1 MSHTNKTPNY
11 DLPQFIGTDKAS
23 WLGDLNPAFLA
34 IDAGMQANKVAAQ
47 AAEVS
52 AGEASALAQSA
63 NSVAN
68 SANSSATN
76 ALSKIDNWIEMY
88 IDNPDPTNFIQ
99 YNCFLQF
106 NPDLGIASL
115 YNFIEFKNGFKPV
128 LGKSGT
134 PFIILPNQYFNNTYE
149 STLYFSGNVSVSDS
163 EGNTIYYT
171 HPQYIISGGKIYLK
185 TLGGPV
191 PSGGKYRFSTLSR
204 MYYIKKW
211 LK

>member
-34 IDAGMQANKVAAQ
+34 IDTGMQANKVAAQ

-63 NSVAN
+63 NS
-68 SANSSATN
+68 SATN
-76 ALSKIDNWIEMY
+76 ALSEIDNWIEIN

-99 YNCFLQF
+99 YNCILQF

-115 YNFIEFKNGFKPV
+115 YNLIEFKEGFTPV
-128 LGKSGT
+128 LGLSGT
-134 PFIILPNQYFNNTYE
+134 PFIILPNQYFNNTFQ
-149 STLYFSGNVSVSDS
+149 STLYFSGNVSLSDS
-163 EGNTIYYT
+163 KGNISYT
-171 HPQYIISGGKIYLK
+171 NPQYIIGNGKIYLK
-185 TLGGPV
+185 TLGGSV
-191 PSGGKYRFSTLSR
+191 PSGGRYRFSILSR

>member
-1 MSHTNKTPNY
+1 MSHTNKTTNY

-68 SANSSATN
+68 SANSSATS
-76 ALSKIDNWIEMY
+76 ALSKIDNWIE
-88 IDNPDPTNFIQ
+88 ININNPDTTNFIQ
-99 YNCFLQF
+99 YNCILQF

-115 YNFIEFKNGFKPV
+115 YNLIEFKDGFTPV

-134 PFIILPNQYFNNTYE
+134 PFIILPNQYFNNTFE
-149 STLYFSGNVSVSDS
+149 ATLYFSGNVSVSDS
-163 EGNTIYYT
+163 KGNIIYT
-171 HPQYIISGGKIYLK
+171 NPQYIISGGKIYLK
-185 TLGGPV
+185 TLGGSV
-191 PSGGKYRFSTLSR
+191 PSGGRYRYSILSR

>member
-34 IDAGMQANKVAAQ
+34 IDTGMQANKVAAQ

-76 ALSKIDNWIEMY
+76 ALSEIDNWIEIN

-99 YNCFLQF
+99 YNCILQF

-115 YNFIEFKNGFKPV
+115 YNLIEFKEGFTPV
-128 LGKSGT
+128 LGLSGT
-134 PFIILPNQYFNNTYE
+134 PFIILPNQYFNNTFQ

-163 EGNTIYYT
+163 KGNISYT
-171 HPQYIISGGKIYLK
+171 NPQYIIGNGKIYLK
-185 TLGGPV
+185 TLGGSV
-191 PSGGKYRFSTLSR
+191 PSDGRYRFSILSR

>member
-34 IDAGMQANKVAAQ
+34 IDTGMQANKVAAQ

-52 AGEASALAQSA
+52 AGEASALAQFA

-68 SANSSATN
+68 SANNSATK
-76 ALSKIDNWIEMY
+76 ALSEIDNWIE
-88 IDNPDPTNFIQ
+88 ININNPDTTNFVQ
-99 YNCFLQF
+99 YNCILQF

-115 YNFIEFKNGFKPV
+115 YNLIEFKDGFTPV
-128 LGKSGT
+128 LGTSGT
-134 PFIILPNQYFNNTYE
+134 PFIILPNQYFNNTFE

-163 EGNTIYYT
+163 LGNISYT
-171 HPQYIISGGKIYLK
+171 NPQYIISGGKIYLK
-185 TLGGPV
+185 TLGGSV
-191 PSGGKYRFSTLSR
+191 PSGGRYRFSILSR

>member
-34 IDAGMQANKVAAQ
+34 IDTGMQANKVAAQ

-68 SANSSATN
+68 SANTSATK
-76 ALSKIDNWIEMY
+76 ALSEIDNWIEIN

-99 YNCFLQF
+99 YNCIFA
-106 NPDLGIASL
+106 I
-115 YNFIEFKNGFKPV
+115 
-128 LGKSGT
+128 
-134 PFIILPNQYFNNTYE
+134 
-149 STLYFSGNVSVSDS
+149 
-163 EGNTIYYT
+163 
-171 HPQYIISGGKIYLK
+171 
-185 TLGGPV
+185 
-191 PSGGKYRFSTLSR
+191 
-204 MYYIKKW
+204 
-211 LK
+211 

>member
-34 IDAGMQANKVAAQ
+34 IDTGMQANKVAAQ

-76 ALSKIDNWIEMY
+76 ALTKIDNWIELNLN
-88 IDNPDPTNFIQ
+88 NPDTTNFVQ
-99 YNCFLQF
+99 YNCLLQF

-115 YNFIEFKNGFKPV
+115 YNLIEFKDGFTPV
-128 LGKSGT
+128 LGTSGT
-134 PFIILPNQYFNNTYE
+134 PFIILPNQYFNNTYV

-163 EGNTIYYT
+163 QGNIIYT
-171 HPQYIISGGKIYLK
+171 NPQYIISGGKIYLK
-185 TLGGPV
+185 TLGGSV
-191 PSGGKYRFSTLSR
+191 PSGGRYRFSILSR
-204 MYYIKKW
+204 IYYIGNW

>member
-34 IDAGMQANKVAAQ
+34 IDTGMEANKVSAQ
-47 AAEVS
+47 SAETS
-52 AGEASALAQSA
+52 AEQASALAQSA

-68 SANSSATN
+68 AANSSATS
-76 ALSKIDNWIEMY
+76 ALTKIDNWIELNLN
-88 IDNPDPTNFIQ
+88 NPDTTNFVQ
-99 YNCFLQF
+99 YNCLLQF

-115 YNFIEFKNGFKPV
+115 YNLIEFKDGFTPV
-128 LGKSGT
+128 LGTSGT

-163 EGNTIYYT
+163 PGNIIYT
-171 HPQYIISGGKIYLK
+171 NPQYIISGGKIYLK
-185 TLGGPV
+185 SLGGSV
-191 PSGGKYRFSTLSR
+191 PSGGRYRFSILSR

>member
-34 IDAGMQANKVAAQ
+34 IDTGMEANKVSAQ
-47 AAEVS
+47 SAETS
-52 AGEASALAQSA
+52 AEQASALAQSA

-68 SANSSATN
+68 GANSSATS
-76 ALSKIDNWIEMY
+76 ALTKIDNWIE
-88 IDNPDPTNFIQ
+88 ININNPDTTNFVQ
-99 YNCFLQF
+99 YNCLLQF

-115 YNFIEFKNGFKPV
+115 YNLIEFKNGFTPV
-128 LGKSGT
+128 LGTSGT

-163 EGNTIYYT
+163 QGNIIYT
-171 HPQYIISGGKIYLK
+171 NPQYIISGGKIYLK
-185 TLGGPV
+185 TLGGSV
-191 PSGGKYRFSTLSR
+191 PSGGRYRFSILSR
-204 MYYIKKW
+204 MYYIGKW

>member
-34 IDAGMQANKVAAQ
+34 IDTGMQANKVAAQ

-52 AGEASALAQSA
+52 AGEASAMAQSA

-68 SANSSATN
+68 SANSSATS
-76 ALSKIDNWIEMY
+76 ALTKIDNWIELNLN
-88 IDNPDPTNFIQ
+88 NPDTTNFVQ
-99 YNCFLQF
+99 YNCLLQF

-115 YNFIEFKNGFKPV
+115 YNLIEFKDGFTPV
-128 LGKSGT
+128 LGTLGT
-134 PFIILPNQYFNNTYE
+134 PFIILPNQYFNNTYV

-163 EGNTIYYT
+163 QGNIIYT
-171 HPQYIISGGKIYLK
+171 NPQYIISGGKIYLK
-185 TLGGPV
+185 TLGGSV
-191 PSGGKYRFSTLSR
+191 PSGGRYRFSILSR
-204 MYYIKKW
+204 MYYIGKW

>member
-34 IDAGMQANKVAAQ
+34 IDTGMQANKVAAQ

-68 SANSSATN
+68 SANSSATS
-76 ALSKIDNWIEMY
+76 ALTKIDNWIELNLN
-88 IDNPDPTNFIQ
+88 NPDTTNFVQ
-99 YNCFLQF
+99 YNCLLQF
-106 NPDLGIASL
+106 NPNLGIASL
-115 YNFIEFKNGFKPV
+115 YNLIEFKNGFTPV
-128 LGKSGT
+128 LGTSGT
-134 PFIILPNQYFNNTYE
+134 PFIILPDQYFNNTYV

-163 EGNTIYYT
+163 VGNIIYT
-171 HPQYIISGGKIYLK
+171 NPQYIISGGKIYLK
-185 TLGGPV
+185 TLGGSV
-191 PSGGKYRFSTLSR
+191 PSGGRYRFSILSR
-204 MYYIKKW
+204 TYYIGKW

>member
-34 IDAGMQANKVAAQ
+34 IDAGMQANKVSAQ

-68 SANSSATN
+68 SANSVAN
-76 ALSKIDNWIEMY
+76 RALDKIGNWVTY
-88 IDNPDPTNFIQ
+88 NLVNPDPTNFIR
-99 YNCFLQF
+99 YSGSFKF
-106 NPDLGIASL
+106 NAGLGIGSL
-115 YNFIEFKNGFKPV
+115 YNFVEFKDGFTPSF
-128 LGKSGT
+128 GEDGT
-134 PFIILPNQYFNNTYE
+134 ILIILPAEYFNNTYS
-149 STLYFSGNVSVSDS
+149 STLFFSGDLSYRTND
-163 EGNTIYYT
+163 NRTLYT
-171 HPQYIISGGKIYLK
+171 NPQYRLSNRVIRMYTIGGYI
-185 TLGGPV
+185 
-191 PSGGKYRFSTLSR
+191 PSGGQYRYSIISR
-204 MYYIKKW
+204 MYYIADW

>member
-34 IDAGMQANKVAAQ
+34 IDTGMQANKVAAQ

-68 SANSSATN
+68 SANNSATK
-76 ALSKIDNWIEMY
+76 ALSEIDNWIE
-88 IDNPDPTNFIQ
+88 ININNPDTTNFVQ
-99 YNCFLQF
+99 YNCLLQF
-106 NPDLGIASL
+106 NPNLCIASI
-115 YNFIEFKNGFKPV
+115 YNLIEFKDGFTPV
-128 LGKSGT
+128 LGTSGT
-134 PFIILPNQYFNNTYE
+134 PFIILPNQYFNNTFE

-163 EGNTIYYT
+163 KDNIIYT
-171 HPQYIISGGKIYLK
+171 NPQYIISGGKIYLK
-185 TLGGPV
+185 TLGGSV
-191 PSGGKYRFSTLSR
+191 PSGGRYRFSILSR
-204 MYYIKKW
+204 MYYIGKW

>member
-11 DLPQFIGTDKAS
+11 ELPQFIGTDKAS

-34 IDAGMQANKVAAQ
+34 IDTGMQANKVAAQ

-68 SANSSATN
+68 SANSSATS
-76 ALSKIDNWIEMY
+76 ALTKIDNWIELNLN
-88 IDNPDPTNFIQ
+88 NPDTTNFVQ
-99 YNCFLQF
+99 YNCILQF

-115 YNFIEFKNGFKPV
+115 YNLIEFKDGFTPV
-128 LGKSGT
+128 LGTSGT
-134 PFIILPNQYFNNTYE
+134 PFIILPNQYFNNTFE

-163 EGNTIYYT
+163 KGNISYT
-171 HPQYIISGGKIYLK
+171 NPQYIISGGKIYLK
-185 TLGGPV
+185 TLGGSV
-191 PSGGKYRFSTLSR
+191 PSGGRYRFSILSR

>member
-34 IDAGMQANKVAAQ
+34 IDTGMEANKVSAQ
-47 AAEVS
+47 SAEAS
-52 AGEASALAQSA
+52 AEQASALAQSA

-68 SANSSATN
+68 GANSSATS
-76 ALSKIDNWIEMY
+76 ALTKIDNWIE
-88 IDNPDPTNFIQ
+88 ININNPDTTNFVQ
-99 YNCFLQF
+99 YNCILQF

-115 YNFIEFKNGFKPV
+115 YNLIEFKNGFTPV

-163 EGNTIYYT
+163 QGNIIYT
-171 HPQYIISGGKIYLK
+171 NPQYIISGGKIYLK
-185 TLGGPV
+185 TLGGSV
-191 PSGGKYRFSTLSR
+191 PSGGRYRFSILSR
-204 MYYIKKW
+204 MYSIKKW

>member
-11 DLPQFIGTDKAS
+11 DLPQFIGADKAS

-34 IDAGMQANKVAAQ
+34 IDTGMQANKVAAQ

-52 AGEASALAQSA
+52 VGEASALAQSA

-68 SANSSATN
+68 SANNSATK
-76 ALSKIDNWIEMY
+76 ALSEIDNWIE
-88 IDNPDPTNFIQ
+88 ININNPDTTNFVQ
-99 YNCFLQF
+99 YNCVLQF

-115 YNFIEFKNGFKPV
+115 YNLIEFKDGFTPV
-128 LGKSGT
+128 LGTSGT
-134 PFIILPNQYFNNTYE
+134 PFIILPNQYFNKTFE
-149 STLYFSGNVSVSDS
+149 STLYFSGNVSVSHS
-163 EGNTIYYT
+163 QGNISYT
-171 HPQYIISGGKIYLK
+171 NPQYIISGGKIYLK
-185 TLGGPV
+185 TLGGSV
-191 PSGGKYRFSTLSR
+191 PSGGRYRFSILSR

>member
-47 AAEVS
+47 SAEVS

-68 SANSSATN
+68 SANNSATK
-76 ALSKIDNWIEMY
+76 ALSEIDNWIE
-88 IDNPDPTNFIQ
+88 ININNPDTTNFVQ
-99 YNCFLQF
+99 YNCLLQF

-115 YNFIEFKNGFKPV
+115 YNLIEFKDGFTPV
-128 LGKSGT
+128 LGTSGT
-134 PFIILPNQYFNNTYE
+134 PFIILPNQYFNNTFE

-163 EGNTIYYT
+163 LGNITYT
-171 HPQYIISGGKIYLK
+171 NPQYIISGGKIYLK
-185 TLGGPV
+185 TLGGSV
-191 PSGGKYRFSTLSR
+191 PSGGKYRFSILSR
-204 MYYIKKW
+204 MCYIGKW

>member
-34 IDAGMQANKVAAQ
+34 IDTGMEANKVSAQ
-47 AAEVS
+47 SAETS
-52 AGEASALAQSA
+52 AEQASALAQSA

-68 SANSSATN
+68 GANSSATS
-76 ALSKIDNWIEMY
+76 ALTKIDNWIELNLN
-88 IDNPDPTNFIQ
+88 NPDTTNFVQ
-99 YNCFLQF
+99 YNCLLQF

-115 YNFIEFKNGFKPV
+115 YNLIEFKDGFTPV
-128 LGKSGT
+128 LGTSGT
-134 PFIILPNQYFNNTYE
+134 PFIILPNQYFNNTYV

-163 EGNTIYYT
+163 QGNIIYT
-171 HPQYIISGGKIYLK
+171 NPQYIISDGKIYLK
-185 TLGGPV
+185 TLGGSV
-191 PSGGKYRFSTLSR
+191 PSGGRYRFSILSR
-204 MYYIKKW
+204 MYYIGKW

>member
-47 AAEVS
+47 SAEVS

-68 SANSSATN
+68 SANSSATS
-76 ALSKIDNWIEMY
+76 ALTKIDNWIELNLN
-88 IDNPDPTNFIQ
+88 NPDTTNFVQ
-99 YNCFLQF
+99 YNCLLQF

-115 YNFIEFKNGFKPV
+115 YNLIEFKDGFTPV
-128 LGKSGT
+128 LGTSGT
-134 PFIILPNQYFNNTYE
+134 PFIILPNQYFNNTYV

-163 EGNTIYYT
+163 QANIIYT
-171 HPQYIISGGKIYLK
+171 NPQYIISGGKIYLK
-185 TLGGPV
+185 TLGGSV
-191 PSGGKYRFSTLSR
+191 PSGGRYRFSILSR
-204 MYYIKKW
+204 MYYIGKW

>member
-76 ALSKIDNWIEMY
+76 ALSEIDNWIEMN
-88 IDNPDPTNFIQ
+88 INNPDPTNFIQ
-99 YNCFLQF
+99 YDCILQF

-115 YNFIEFKNGFKPV
+115 YNLIEFKEGFKPV
-128 LGKSGT
+128 LGLSGT
-134 PFIILPNQYFNNTYE
+134 PFIILPNQYFNNTFQ
-149 STLYFSGNVSVSDS
+149 STLYFSGNISVADS
-163 EGNTIYYT
+163 NGNISYT
-171 HPQYIISGGKIYLK
+171 NPQYIIGNGKIYLK
-185 TLGGPV
+185 TLGGSV
-191 PSGGKYRFSTLSR
+191 PSGGRYRFSILSR

>member
-99 YNCFLQF
+99 YNCFLEF

-115 YNFIEFKNGFKPV
+115 YNLIEFKDGFTPV

-149 STLYFSGNVSVSDS
+149 STLYFSGNVSVADAQ
-163 EGNTIYYT
+163 NTIYFT
-171 HPQYIISGGKIYLK
+171 HTQYIISGGKIYLK
-185 TLGGPV
+185 TLGGPA
-191 PSGGKYRFSTLSR
+191 PSGGRYRFSVLSR
-204 MYYIKKW
+204 TYYIKKW

>member
-68 SANSSATN
+68 SAINSVAN
-76 ALSKIDNWIEMY
+76 ALSEIDNWIE
-88 IDNPDPTNFIQ
+88 ININNPDTTNFVQ
-99 YNCFLQF
+99 YNCSLQF

-115 YNFIEFKNGFKPV
+115 YNFIEFKDGFTPV

-149 STLYFSGNVSVSDS
+149 STLYFSGNVSASDS

>member
-68 SANSSATN
+68 SANSSATS
-76 ALSKIDNWIEMY
+76 ALTKIDNWIELNLN
-88 IDNPDPTNFIQ
+88 NPDTTNFVQ
-99 YNCFLQF
+99 YNCLLQF

-115 YNFIEFKNGFKPV
+115 YNLIEFKDGFTPV
-128 LGKSGT
+128 LGTSGT
-134 PFIILPNQYFNNTYE
+134 PFIILPNQYFNNTYV

-163 EGNTIYYT
+163 KDNIIYT
-171 HPQYIISGGKIYLK
+171 NPQYIISGGKIYLK
-185 TLGGPV
+185 TLGGSV
-191 PSGGKYRFSTLSR
+191 PSGGRYRFSILSR

>member
-11 DLPQFIGTDKAS
+11 ELPQFIGTDKAS

-34 IDAGMQANKVAAQ
+34 IDTGMQSNKVSAQ

-68 SANSSATN
+68 SANSSATK
-76 ALSKIDNWIEMY
+76 ALSEIDNWIELY

-99 YNCFLQF
+99 YNCILQF

-115 YNFIEFKNGFKPV
+115 YNLIEFKQGFTPV
-128 LGKSGT
+128 LGLSGT
-134 PFIILPNQYFNNTYE
+134 PFIILPNQYFNNTFQ

-163 EGNTIYYT
+163 QGNISYT
-171 HPQYIISGGKIYLK
+171 NPQYIIGNGKIYLK
-185 TLGGPV
+185 KLGGSV
-191 PSGGKYRFSTLSR
+191 PSGGRYRFSILSR

>member
-68 SANSSATN
+68 SANSSATS
-76 ALSKIDNWIEMY
+76 ALTKIDNWIELNLN
-88 IDNPDPTNFIQ
+88 NPDTTNFVQ
-99 YNCFLQF
+99 YNCLLQF

-115 YNFIEFKNGFKPV
+115 YNLIEFKDGFTPV
-128 LGKSGT
+128 LGTSGT
-134 PFIILPNQYFNNTYE
+134 PFIILPDQYFNNTYV
-149 STLYFSGNVSVSDS
+149 STLYFSGIASVSDS
-163 EGNTIYYT
+163 LGNITYA

-185 TLGGPV
+185 TLGGSV
-191 PSGGKYRFSTLSR
+191 PSGGKYRFSILSR
-204 MYYIKKW
+204 MYYIGKW

>member
-68 SANSSATN
+68 SANSSATK
-76 ALSKIDNWIEMY
+76 ALSEIDNWIEIN

-99 YNCFLQF
+99 YNCHLQF

-115 YNFIEFKNGFKPV
+115 YNLIEFKEGFTPV
-128 LGKSGT
+128 LGLSGT
-134 PFIILPNQYFNNTYE
+134 PFIILPNQYFNNTFQ
-149 STLYFSGNVSVSDS
+149 STLYFSGNVSVSDKQ
-163 EGNTIYYT
+163 GNISYT
-171 HPQYIISGGKIYLK
+171 NPQYIIGNGKIYLK
-185 TLGGPV
+185 TLGGSV
-191 PSGGKYRFSTLSR
+191 PSDGRYRFSILSR

>member
-76 ALSKIDNWIEMY
+76 ALSEIDNWIEIN

-99 YNCFLQF
+99 YNCILQF

-115 YNFIEFKNGFKPV
+115 YNLIEFKEGFTPV
-128 LGKSGT
+128 LGLSGT
-134 PFIILPNQYFNNTYE
+134 PFIILPNQYFNNTFQ

-163 EGNTIYYT
+163 QGNISYT
-171 HPQYIISGGKIYLK
+171 NPQYILGKGKIYLK
-185 TLGGPV
+185 TLGGSV
-191 PSGGKYRFSTLSR
+191 PSGGRYRFSILSR

>member
-34 IDAGMQANKVAAQ
+34 IDTGMEANKVSAQ
-47 AAEVS
+47 SAETS
-52 AGEASALAQSA
+52 AEQASALAQSA

-68 SANSSATN
+68 GANSSATI
-76 ALSKIDNWIEMY
+76 ALTKIDNWIE
-88 IDNPDPTNFIQ
+88 ININNPDTTNFAQ
-99 YNCFLQF
+99 YNCLLQF

-115 YNFIEFKNGFKPV
+115 YNLIEFKNGFTPV

-163 EGNTIYYT
+163 QDNIIYT
-171 HPQYIISGGKIYLK
+171 NPQYIISGGKIYLK
-185 TLGGPV
+185 TLGGSV
-191 PSGGKYRFSTLSR
+191 PSGGRYRFSILSR
-204 MYYIKKW
+204 MYYIGKW

>member
-68 SANSSATN
+68 SANSSAN
-76 ALSKIDNWIEMY
+76 KAIDGINDWSNFRL
-88 IDNPDPTNFIQ
+88 DNPDETNFIQ
-99 YNCFLQF
+99 YSAVIDV
-106 NPDLGIASL
+106 NPNLKIASI
-115 YNFIEFKNGFKPV
+115 YNLIEFKSGFTPV
-128 LGKSGT
+128 LGTSGT
-134 PFIILPNQYFNNTYE
+134 VLIRLPQSIFNNTYE
-149 STLYFSGNVSVSDS
+149 STLYFSGRLSIVSSS
-163 EGNTIYYT
+163 GTTTYGN
-171 HPQYIISGGKIYLK
+171 PQYIVSGGNIYLK
-185 TLGGPV
+185 SIGGSV
-191 PSGGKYRFSTLSR
+191 PEGSRIQFSILSR
-204 MYYIKKW
+204 MFYVGRW

>member
-47 AAEVS
+47 SAEVS

-68 SANSSATN
+68 SANNSATK
-76 ALSKIDNWIEMY
+76 ALSEIDNWIE
-88 IDNPDPTNFIQ
+88 ININNPDTTNFVQ
-99 YNCFLQF
+99 YNCLLQF

-115 YNFIEFKNGFKPV
+115 YNLIEFKDGFTPV
-128 LGKSGT
+128 LGTSGT
-134 PFIILPNQYFNNTYE
+134 PFIILPNQYFNNTFE

-163 EGNTIYYT
+163 LGNITYT
-171 HPQYIISGGKIYLK
+171 NPQYIISGGKIYLK
-185 TLGGPV
+185 TLGGSV
-191 PSGGKYRFSTLSR
+191 PSGGKYRFSILSR
-204 MYYIKKW
+204 MYYIAKW

>member
-34 IDAGMQANKVAAQ
+34 IDTGMEANKVSAQ
-47 AAEVS
+47 SAETS
-52 AGEASALAQSA
+52 AEQASALAQSA

-68 SANSSATN
+68 GANSSATS
-76 ALSKIDNWIEMY
+76 ALTKIDNWIELNLN
-88 IDNPDPTNFIQ
+88 NPDTTNFVQ
-99 YNCFLQF
+99 YNCLLQF

-115 YNFIEFKNGFKPV
+115 YNLIEFKNGFTPV
-128 LGKSGT
+128 LGTSGT
-134 PFIILPNQYFNNTYE
+134 PFIILPNQYFNNTFV

-163 EGNTIYYT
+163 QGNIIYT
-171 HPQYIISGGKIYLK
+171 NPQYIISDGKIYLK
-185 TLGGPV
+185 TLGGSV
-191 PSGGKYRFSTLSR
+191 PSGGRYRFSILSR
-204 MYYIKKW
+204 MYYIGKW

>member
-34 IDAGMQANKVAAQ
+34 IDTGMQANKVAAQ

-68 SANSSATN
+68 SANSSATS
-76 ALSKIDNWIEMY
+76 ALTKIDNWIELNLN
-88 IDNPDPTNFIQ
+88 NPDTTNFVQ
-99 YNCFLQF
+99 YNCLLQF

-115 YNFIEFKNGFKPV
+115 YNLIEFKNGFTPV
-128 LGKSGT
+128 LGTSGT
-134 PFIILPNQYFNNTYE
+134 PFIILPNQYFNNTFE
-149 STLYFSGNVSVSDS
+149 TTLYFSGNVSVSDS
-163 EGNTIYYT
+163 LGNIIYT
-171 HPQYIISGGKIYLK
+171 NPQYIISGGKIYLK
-185 TLGGPV
+185 TLGGSV
-191 PSGGKYRFSTLSR
+191 PSGGKYRFSILSR
-204 MYYIKKW
+204 MYYIGKW

>member
-34 IDAGMQANKVAAQ
+34 IDTGMEANKVSAQ
-47 AAEVS
+47 SAETS
-52 AGEASALAQSA
+52 AEQASALAQSA

-68 SANSSATN
+68 GANSSATI
-76 ALSKIDNWIEMY
+76 ALTKIDNWIE
-88 IDNPDPTNFIQ
+88 ININNPDTTNFVQ
-99 YNCFLQF
+99 YNCLLQF

-115 YNFIEFKNGFKPV
+115 YNLIEFKNGFTPV

-163 EGNTIYYT
+163 QGNIIYT
-171 HPQYIISGGKIYLK
+171 NPQYIISGGKIYLK
-185 TLGGPV
+185 TLGGSV
-191 PSGGKYRFSTLSR
+191 PSGGRYRFSILSR
-204 MYYIKKW
+204 MYYIGKW

>member
-34 IDAGMQANKVAAQ
+34 IDTGMQANKVAAQ

-68 SANSSATN
+68 SANSSATS
-76 ALSKIDNWIEMY
+76 ALTKIDNWIELNLN
-88 IDNPDPTNFIQ
+88 NPDTTNFVQ
-99 YNCFLQF
+99 YNCLLQF

-115 YNFIEFKNGFKPV
+115 YNLIEFKDGFTPV
-128 LGKSGT
+128 LGTSGT
-134 PFIILPNQYFNNTYE
+134 PFIILPDQYFNNTFE

-163 EGNTIYYT
+163 KGNISYT
-171 HPQYIISGGKIYLK
+171 NPQYIISGGKIYLK
-185 TLGGPV
+185 TLGGSV
-191 PSGGKYRFSTLSR
+191 PSGGRYRFSILSR